1 MTKLS
6 PKALRFIDA
15 AVAASKD
22 ARIKAA
28 WNGFGHDPAKELSDS
43 VALAALSALQK
54 VERRL
59 RRELASPSLDEDGAA
74 EISNDLGFVCAV
86 ESDLKRQLEPGQA

>member
-15 AVAASKD
+15 AVAQSKD
-22 ARIKAA
+22 ARVKAA
-28 WNGFGHDPAKELSDS
+28 WKGFERDPAKELPDTVARATLS
-43 VALAALSALQK
+43 VLQK

-59 RRELASPSLDEDGAA
+59 RRQLDLPSLGDDDAA
-74 EISNDLGFVCAV
+74 DISNDLGFVRAV
-86 ESDLKRQLEPGQA
+86 EDDLRRQLEPGRA

>member
-15 AVAASKD
+15 AVAESKD

-28 WNGFGHDPAKELSDS
+28 WNGFKPDRAKGLPNS
-43 VALAALSALQK
+43 AARAALSALQQ

-59 RRELASPSLDEDGAA
+59 RSELESPALGDDAAA
-74 EISNDLGFVCAV
+74 EISNDIGFVRAV
-86 ESDLKRQLEPGQA
+86 EGDLQRQLEPGRV